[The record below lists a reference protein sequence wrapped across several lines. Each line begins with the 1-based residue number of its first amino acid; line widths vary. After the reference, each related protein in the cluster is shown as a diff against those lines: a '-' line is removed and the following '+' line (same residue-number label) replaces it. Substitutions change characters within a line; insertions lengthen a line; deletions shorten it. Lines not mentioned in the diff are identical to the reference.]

1 MGLIQFVKDVGRG
14 LGVGD
19 IPQARSAQALGAPP
33 GADAPKA
40 AALVRLVAEMGLP
53 VEHRGVQVDGERVR
67 LTGTTANQETREK
80 LVLLVE
86 NVLGVGQMD
95 DQLQVVQPAPEARFY
110 TVKRG
115 DTLRKIAH
123 AHYGN
128 ANQYPRIFAAN
139 RPLLRDPDELY
150 PGQTLRI
157 PR

>member
-1 MGLIQFVKDVGRG
+1 MGLIQFV
-14 LGVGD
+14 
-19 IPQARSAQALGAPP
+19 
-33 GADAPKA
+33 
-40 AALVRLVAEMGLP
+40 
-53 VEHRGVQVDGERVR
+53 
-67 LTGTTANQETREK
+67 
-80 LVLLVE
+80 
-86 NVLGVGQMD
+86 D

-115 DTLRKIAH
+115 DTLSKIAH

-128 ANQYPRIFAAN
+128 ANPSPRIFAAN